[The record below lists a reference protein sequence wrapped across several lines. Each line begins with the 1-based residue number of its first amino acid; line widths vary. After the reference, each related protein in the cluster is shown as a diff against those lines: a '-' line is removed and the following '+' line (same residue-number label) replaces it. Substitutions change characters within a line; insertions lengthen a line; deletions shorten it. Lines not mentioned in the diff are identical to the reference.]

1 MRAARAVILVG
12 AILASTPAMAQE
24 DANAQ
29 AAVQLFGTVL
39 NVIAEQAAQQQ
50 QNQQN
55 STEVSVQPT
64 IQPGGLT
71 QDQVLIVQQML
82 NEKGFD
88 AGVPDGIVGPR
99 TRVAVAQVQVKAG
112 VPVTGLPSQELLEAL
127 LGAK

>member
-1 MRAARAVILVG
+1 
-12 AILASTPAMAQE
+12 MAQE

-29 AAVQLFGTVL
+29 AAFQLFGSVL
-39 NVIAEQAAQQQ
+39 NVIADQAAQQQ
-50 QNQQN
+50 QNQQY
-55 STEVSVQPT
+55 STQVSVQPT

-88 AGVPDGIVGPR
+88 VGIPDGIVGPR
-99 TRVAVAQVQVKAG
+99 TRVAVAQVQIKAG
-112 VPVTGLPSQELLEAL
+112 VQVTGLPSQELLEAL